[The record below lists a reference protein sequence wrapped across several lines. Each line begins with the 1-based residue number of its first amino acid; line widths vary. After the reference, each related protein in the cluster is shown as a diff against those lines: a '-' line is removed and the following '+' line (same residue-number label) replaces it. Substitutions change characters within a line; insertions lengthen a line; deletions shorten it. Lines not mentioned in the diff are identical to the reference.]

1 MAKKNVVIFDGE
13 DKFINPKKA
22 VYSKTRGQAKKIE
35 SFKSLRAALIDEEG
49 PSQSYSEQVA
59 DAPYNQGSVYS
70 APAVESQPSSGGN
83 YEPTNLVAP
92 PISVIADD
100 AIPNISLPPLREIP
114 NPFVSQPSYE
124 ETRNAEYIERP
135 VPIYMAPTPELPSNP
150 YYDDRKTIMP
160 IYEAPPQYVSQPITQ
175 EPPAYA
181 APIYEDERRII
192 TPAFPS
198 FPINETPVPIYNAP
212 TPELPSL
219 GLGAGGPNPDG
230 GGPYGGSRVP
240 ALPLIPIDEP
250 EPERRYPIDMID
262 CEKFPWDPQCAKYN
276 DDRKTIMPIYDT
288 PISVTQPRLDD
299 VYDGRRPPR
308 FDDPANPPSLDARN
322 PIYYAPVPPSNDGP
336 DKSCPEGMRLSNGT
350 CIPITKVLPPQFDD
364 RYPTNPIYRGEPVN
378 GGNPYQPNPI
388 YTAPVPIL
396 PNLPPAK
403 IIEDPMGGGGSPV
416 MGGPEIPRPKCPTG
430 FVFNDTTGMCIDKR
444 NPDTEIDPIET
455 PRTTS
460 STTST
465 TTKAA
470 AAVPTTTSSTTT
482 TTTVAIV
489 DKICNP
495 PIYAAP
501 KYYKWVSKGNCA
513 YELVVDDKQLIDAAP
528 APVLPATGQPII
540 NINIPTG
547 TTGGGLGTI
556 PTTSTTVQTTTKSLL
571 PKGEGSG
578 GSGGGGGGG
587 SPFPEE
593 PAPIV
598 AAPKKNYFWWYVGGG
613 LAIYLLMKR
622 KNQQ

>member
-35 SFKSLRAALIDEEG
+35 SFKSLRAALMDEEG
-49 PSQSYSEQVA
+49 PNQSYSEQVA

-83 YEPTNLVAP
+83 YEPTNLVAA

-114 NPFVSQPSYE
+114 NPFISQPSYE

-135 VPIYMAPTPELPSNP
+135 VPIYVAPTPELPSNP

-212 TPELPSL
+212 TPELPS
-219 GLGAGGPNPDG
+219 NP
-230 GGPYGGSRVP
+230 Y
-240 ALPLIPIDEP
+240 L
-250 EPERRYPIDMID
+250 
-262 CEKFPWDPQCAKYN
+262 
-276 DDRKTIMPIYDT
+276 DDRKTIMPIYEAP
-288 PISVTQPRLDD
+288 PISISRPITEEPPSYVAPRLDD

-364 RYPTNPIYRGEPVN
+364 RYPTNPIFRGEPVD

-396 PNLPPAK
+396 PNRPPAR

-571 PKGEGSG
+571 PKGEDSG

-593 PAPIV
+593 PAPTG
-598 AAPKKNYFWWYVGGG
+598 AAPKKNYFWWYVGGA

-622 KNQQ
+622 KNKE

>member
-1 MAKKNVVIFDGE
+1 MAKKNVIIFDGE

-22 VYSKTRGQAKKIE
+22 VYSKTRGQSKNAN
-35 SFKSLRAALIDEEG
+35 SFVSARGDEEG
-49 PSQSYSEQVA
+49 EEDGPRLLTRNYGEQVQDGNENA
-59 DAPYNQGSVYS
+59 NQDYSQQVQYRNETNVGPASPVIDDYSPVVQTPSFQAPVIDSPAELLNRFTPAPSV
-70 APAVESQPSSGGN
+70 E
-83 YEPTNLVAP
+83 
-92 PISVIADD
+92 DD
-100 AIPNISLPPLREIP
+100 RKS
-114 NPFVSQPSYE
+114 
-124 ETRNAEYIERP
+124 TM
-135 VPIYMAPTPELPSNP
+135 PIYEAPVQAVFQPITQEPPYVAPTPQLPSNP

-212 TPELPSL
+212 TPELPS
-219 GLGAGGPNPDG
+219 NP
-230 GGPYGGSRVP
+230 Y
-240 ALPLIPIDEP
+240 L
-250 EPERRYPIDMID
+250 
-262 CEKFPWDPQCAKYN
+262 
-276 DDRKTIMPIYDT
+276 DDRKTIMPIYEAP
-288 PISVTQPRLDD
+288 PISISRPITEEPPSYVAPRLDD

-336 DKSCPEGMRLSNGT
+336 DKSCPEGMRLFNGT
-350 CIPITKVLPPQFDD
+350 CIPINDD
-364 RYPTNPIYRGEPVN
+364 FVPRRGIPDERYPIN

-388 YTAPVPIL
+388 YTAPVP
-396 PNLPPAK
+396 PLPPRGR

-416 MGGPEIPRPKCPTG
+416 MGGPEIPRPNCPTG
-430 FVFNDTTGMCIDKR
+430 FIFNETTGICTPKPMLER
-444 NPDTEIDPIET
+444 DPILT
-455 PRTTS
+455 PSNTTS

-470 AAVPTTTSSTTT
+470 AAVPTTTSSSTT
-482 TTTVAIV
+482 TTTVAVV

-513 YELVVDDKQLIDAAP
+513 YELVVDDTQLKDAAP
-528 APVLPATGQPII
+528 APVLPSTGQPII

-571 PKGEGSG
+571 PKGEDSG

-593 PAPIV
+593 PAPTGP
-598 AAPKKNYFWWYVGGG
+598 APKKNYFWWYVGGA

-622 KNQQ
+622 KNKE

>member
-35 SFKSLRAALIDEEG
+35 SFKSLRAALMDEEG
-49 PSQSYSEQVA
+49 PNQSYSEQVA

-83 YEPTNLVAP
+83 YEPTNLVAA

-114 NPFVSQPSYE
+114 NPFISQPSYE

-135 VPIYMAPTPELPSNP
+135 VPIYVAPTPELPSNP

-212 TPELPSL
+212 TPELPS
-219 GLGAGGPNPDG
+219 NP
-230 GGPYGGSRVP
+230 Y
-240 ALPLIPIDEP
+240 L
-250 EPERRYPIDMID
+250 
-262 CEKFPWDPQCAKYN
+262 
-276 DDRKTIMPIYDT
+276 DDRKTIMPIYEAP
-288 PISVTQPRLDD
+288 PISISRPITEEPPSYVAPRLDD

-364 RYPTNPIYRGEPVN
+364 RYPTNPIFRGEPVD

-396 PNLPPAK
+396 PNRPPAR

-455 PRTTS
+455 PRTTSSTTSTTTKAAAAVPTTTS

-571 PKGEGSG
+571 PKGEDSG

-593 PAPIV
+593 PAPTGL
-598 AAPKKNYFWWYVGGG
+598 APKKNYFWWYVGGAM
-613 LAIYLLMKR
+613 AIYLLMKR
-622 KNQQ
+622 KNKQ